1 MNSKN
6 VTSGSRHLPVT
17 VGFLITVSFE
27 IGIIVTGSDT
37 SVLAVEK

>member
-6 VTSGSRHLPVT
+6 VISKNRRMPVT